1 MKILFSPSELKSEIS
16 GNLKFDFDLFLFKE
30 LKTQREFV
38 FSKYL
43 DFINSASNDE
53 LKRLFGV
60 SKFDTNFDFS
70 HAIKAILRYQG
81 VAYNALKYSNLPLNS
96 QSYIDENMLI
106 FSNLFGILRADTP
119 LPNYK
124 LKQGEKIGAFDT
136 AIHFKDKFSKK
147 IDEYLKDEFIIDL
160 RAGYYEKFYTIKQP
174 YHTLKFIKNKKVISH
189 YAKHFRGKFLR
200 ELALN
205 LVQTKSDF
213 ENLKV
218 PNLRL
223 IDIKHGKFKMEYS
236 FEILE
241 N

>member
-16 GNLKFDFDLFLFKE
+16 GDLKFDFDLFLFKE

-81 VAYNALKYSNLPLNS
+81 VAYSALKYSNLPLNS
-96 QSYIDENMLI
+96 QNYIDENVLI

-124 LKQGEKIGAFDT
+124 LKQGQKIGTFDT

-147 IDEYLKDEFIIDL
+147 IDEYLKD
-160 RAGYYEKFYTIKQP
+160 
-174 YHTLKFIKNKKVISH
+174 
-189 YAKHFRGKFLR
+189 
-200 ELALN
+200 
-205 LVQTKSDF
+205 
-213 ENLKV
+213 
-218 PNLRL
+218 
-223 IDIKHGKFKMEYS
+223 
-236 FEILE
+236 
-241 N
+241 